1 MKIGRF
7 LPFIVIAVILFAAL
21 LAVPWQPLR
30 FAHLTP
36 GDLPTRFAALFFFAL
51 LIERTVE
58 VFLTI
63 WRGEESNKLQ
73 AVVQRLIAAGK
84 PATDNDL
91 QAAQNALLEYRANT
105 QRWALPI
112 SFCLGLALA
121 ATGVRLLDQFIDPE
135 ARKQIVGSQLWGLEV
150 ADIVFTAALLA
161 GGADPIHKV
170 LDAFRKFMEASSA
183 KASGTQS

>member
-7 LPFIVIAVILFAAL
+7 LPLVVIGVILFAAL
-21 LAVPWQPLR
+21 IAAPWQTLR

-63 WRGEESNKLQ
+63 WRGEESNKRQ
-73 AVVQRLIAAGK
+73 AAVQRLIADGR
-84 PATDNDL
+84 PPTDHEL
-91 QAAQNALLEYRANT
+91 QTAQNALIEFRADT

-112 SFCLGLALA
+112 SFCLGLVLA
-121 ATGVRLLDQFIDPE
+121 ALGVRLLDQFIDPE
-135 ARKQIVGSQLWGLEV
+135 SKKSIVGSQLWGLEV
-150 ADIVFTAALLA
+150 ADIVLSASLLA